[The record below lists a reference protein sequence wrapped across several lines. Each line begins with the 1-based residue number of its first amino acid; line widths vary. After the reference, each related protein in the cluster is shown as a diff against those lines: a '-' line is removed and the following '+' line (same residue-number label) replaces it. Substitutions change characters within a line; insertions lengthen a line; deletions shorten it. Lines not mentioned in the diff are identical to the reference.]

1 MPLYLTEK
9 DVEALLTPGE
19 AVPVLEECFRRLAA
33 GEVTAMPAS
42 ACRSRAASSRC
53 WPPPTPVWACP
64 G

>member
-19 AVPVLEECFRRLAA
+19 AVPRPRGVLPAA
-33 GEVTAMPAS
+33 GGGRGHGHARERLPFEGGS
-42 ACRSRAASSRC
+42 PC
-53 WPPPTPVWACP
+53 WPPLTPVWACP